1 MVGLDVI
8 RSLRFMGIPLEALCH
23 LGKMVLQAIALLSH
37 SFFVSLR
44 IIRWQSMQRIH
55 SGCR

>member
-1 MVGLDVI
+1 MMGLDVI
-8 RSLRFMGIPLEALCH
+8 WSLRLMAIPLAVRCH
-23 LGKMVLQAIALLSH
+23 SGKTTLQAIALLSH
-37 SFFVSLR
+37 SLFVSLR